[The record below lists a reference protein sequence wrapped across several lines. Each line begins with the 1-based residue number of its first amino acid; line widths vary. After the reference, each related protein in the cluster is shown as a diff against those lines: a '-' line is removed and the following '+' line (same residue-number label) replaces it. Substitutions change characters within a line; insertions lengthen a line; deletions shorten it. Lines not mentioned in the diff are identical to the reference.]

1 MNASVFFS
9 HISWQIKTKLFGFK
23 YTQNR
28 LFKSRFFLFIGILPG
43 LVISQ
48 NSYAESTLPIN
59 HTAPI
64 QKTNNA
70 DSANSI
76 TILQVDDYQQDKN
89 LLIDSESRFNL
100 PKAVID
106 AIHHEIPLSFKVQI
120 ELTEA
125 SKILGFNYQR
135 SRNVISY
142 NTDIYAY
149 GVNRMYALY
158 NNRNQKA
165 ETFRTIDE
173 ALTTLSTL
181 QAFPIASLSELHP
194 EQMYTLRM
202 RISLDYW
209 KLPAPLILEALLT
222 PSVWQ
227 LDSQW
232 YETTL
237 QTPLS
242 WQ

>member
-1 MNASVFFS
+1 MNISVIFTR
-9 HISWQIKTKLFGFK
+9 IAWQIKTKLFAFK
-23 YTQNR
+23 NSQLCLLKPLY
-28 LFKSRFFLFIGILPG
+28 FVFFGILPG

-48 NSYAESTLPIN
+48 TTHAESTLPIN
-59 HTAPI
+59 TLTPGQETNTAN
-64 QKTNNA
+64 TG
-70 DSANSI
+70 NSI
-76 TILQVDDYQQDKN
+76 TILQVHDYQQDKH

-100 PKAVID
+100 PEAVIE
-106 AIHHEIPLSFKVQI
+106 AIHHEIPLSFKIQI
-120 ELTEA
+120 ELTES
-125 SKILGFNYQR
+125 SKILGFHYQR
-135 SRNVISY
+135 TRNVISY
-142 NTDIYAY
+142 NTDIYAF
-149 GVNRMYALY
+149 GVNRMYALF

-165 ETFRTIDE
+165 ESFRTIDE

-181 QAFPIASLSELHP
+181 QSFPIASLSELHP

>member
-1 MNASVFFS
+1 MNVSVIFTR
-9 HISWQIKTKLFGFK
+9 IVWQIKTKLFARKNSPFC
-23 YTQNR
+23 R
-28 LFKSRFFLFIGILPG
+28 LKSLYFVFFGLLPG
-43 LVISQ
+43 LVIFQ
-48 NSYAESTLPIN
+48 TSYAESVLP
-59 HTAPI
+59 
-64 QKTNNA
+64 TNEPNA
-70 DSANSI
+70 NNSI
-76 TILQVDDYQQDKN
+76 TILQVHDYQQDKH

-100 PKAVID
+100 PKAVIE
-106 AIHHEIPLSFKVQI
+106 AIHHEIPLSFKIQI
-120 ELTEA
+120 ELTES
-125 SKILGFNYQR
+125 SKILGFHYQR
-135 SRNVISY
+135 TRNEISY
-142 NTDIYAY
+142 NTDIYAF
-149 GVNRMYALY
+149 GVNRMYALF

-165 ETFRTIDE
+165 ESFRTIDE

-181 QAFPIASLSELHP
+181 QSFPIASLSELHP

>member
-1 MNASVFFS
+1 MNNSAIFAIFEM
-9 HISWQIKTKLFGFK
+9 HSWQILAKFK
-23 YTQNR
+23 GVFR
-28 LFKSRFFLFIGILPG
+28 LFWLNVFNQRFLNKLRIQFFCLLPG
-43 LVISQ
+43 LVISPL
-48 NSYAESTLPIN
+48 SYAESILPE
-59 HTAPI
+59 
-64 QKTNNA
+64 TNSNA
-70 DSANSI
+70 QNSI
-76 TILQVDDYQQDKN
+76 IILQVHDYQENKQ
-89 LLIDSESRFNL
+89 LLIDSESVFNL
-100 PKAVID
+100 PPKVIE
-106 AIHHEIPLSFKVQI
+106 AIHHEIPLSFKIQI
-120 ELTEA
+120 ELTEK
-125 SKILGFNYQR
+125 SNLLGFNYQR
-135 SRNVISY
+135 TRKHISY

-149 GVNRMYALY
+149 GVNRTYALY

-165 ETFRTIDE
+165 ENFRTIDE

-202 RISLDYW
+202 RISLDFW
-209 KLPAPLILEALLT
+209 KLPAPLLLEALLT

-237 QTPLS
+237 KTPLS